1 MPRSLRGAGLFFM
14 LGFPF
19 PLERA
24 LRPRMAG
31 MVSPGA
37 SRGSR
42 FPRASQLIVRA
53 LHELN
58 PVLLVRASISRAPCR
73 ACAVGETAA
82 HIVGICA

>member
-19 PLERA
+19 PLALA
-24 LRPRMAG
+24 LRPRMAE
-31 MVSPGA
+31 MLSPGA

-53 LHELN
+53 LRESA
-58 PVLLVRASISRAPCR
+58 PVLLVRAAP
-73 ACAVGETAA
+73 APWETAA
-82 HIVGICA
+82 HIDGICA